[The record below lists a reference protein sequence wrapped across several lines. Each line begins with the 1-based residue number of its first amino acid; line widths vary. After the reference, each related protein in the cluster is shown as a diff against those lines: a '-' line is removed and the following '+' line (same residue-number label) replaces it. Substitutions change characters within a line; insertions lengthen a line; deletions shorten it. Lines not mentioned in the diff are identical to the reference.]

1 MGTSR
6 LTSSP
11 LSLLCCVVDESSLN
25 RVRLVT
31 RGAPRATTSAAEG
44 PQSSGWIDVRGSDIF
59 ICVAFSHTHSY
70 IHTYKAGL
78 VKSCARVNAPAIVC
92 VCVCFIAV
100 CAAICSVRVY
110 LFMGRSA
117 LKEINLTRR
126 NLYFRVGKRR
136 QTATRLRQAYTNQD

>member
-25 RVRLVT
+25 HVRLVT
-31 RGAPRATTSAAEG
+31 RGAPHATTSAAEG
-44 PQSSGWIDVRGSDIF
+44 PQTSGWIDVRGSDIF
-59 ICVAFSHTHSY
+59 ICAAFSHTRSY

-92 VCVCFIAV
+92 VW
-100 CAAICSVRVY
+100 VRV
-110 LFMGRSA
+110 LSHSA
-117 LKEINLTRR
+117 RR
-126 NLYFRVGKRR
+126 HV
-136 QTATRLRQAYTNQD
+136 LRKDVFIYGLISP

>member
-11 LSLLCCVVDESSLN
+11 LSLLCCVVDEGSLD
-25 RVRLVT
+25 RVRLVA

-44 PQSSGWIDVRGSDIF
+44 PQSRGWIDVKGSDIF

-78 VKSCARVNAPAIVC
+78 GKSCARVNAPAIVC
-92 VCVCFIAV
+92 VWVCVLSQ
-100 CAAICSVRVY
+100 CAPPFAP
-110 LFMGRSA
+110 
-117 LKEINLTRR
+117 
-126 NLYFRVGKRR
+126 
-136 QTATRLRQAYTNQD
+136 